1 MKNTLRLKKQL
12 RARRKKQSK
21 RQTLSL
27 EQLEPKQLL
36 SANSDIQGKYDVY
49 FSEYDQTYPIQLN
62 DTPGPIVASYTAPWL
77 LGNEDYQGYDNK
89 YQWTA
94 KQSRSET
101 RASNEF
107 TIDTIEEYYTYLSNG
122 EVAEVSDKLVACF
135 YQSNTNND
143 PNITPAGIS
152 TLYSGHQI
160 ENAWVGSSANLYDL
174 LVLNQRFPRLLGP
187 GGLPP
192 TASARGGNGS
202 LYGTGV
208 PGNTNSSTLQPTP
221 TFSGLVSDKALQ
233 GLTRIVGFPYGGGDG
248 TFPNPIA
255 ATAGTIPSLA
265 VFNHEDGIFTPASA
279 KAGSTDHVY
288 SIPDFVPTL
297 RAFFQQTNDGR
308 PLLSGSDSG
317 RVRPLP
323 HAVLEKLE
331 SWYAEGITQPKD
343 PLKIFSEISGITHLG
358 EIWSKYPPVYPG
370 APYDVYQHPVASPS
384 IPIALQQTGANYA
397 VYKEACEVVRG
408 YYLDWKNNNNPPAQ
422 NEGGTPYTNEQAIE
436 MFFNGFVE
444 HRLVQLD
451 AIDPVLDPVIYD
463 SVINDLAVG
472 LRALMAMSYDASPLW
487 SSYGVGY
494 SNAANPMVGKTYD
507 EIAATSNP
515 IEILSGQEFQL
526 QNVQLP
532 SNYLNVT
539 GQNPVQTG
547 PIGGQNSYPEYPSG
561 GWFALQEPALP
572 LNGINYISNIPDN
585 DFTTNYTIGSTQTSV
600 IFPSDSLSSNT
611 LSAANLSSAGDLFTR
626 DSIARDDLVGEST
639 SQTFKELSGLTY
651 HEDILEE
658 GFSFA
663 THISL
668 AGGVDLVT
676 GSPFSDVIVGPGHG
690 VDDLPNKEFHGRLNV
705 DAGAGDDI
713 VAPGRGG
720 SLVILG
726 EGADKVVFGNSDLFG
741 ETNFLDFNFEQG
753 DRLFIDHQIT
763 PEWNSQNPDTLVLKN
778 ATGDSKTLRLAGA
791 SDLYWN
797 DNVTVQVGSSPT
809 NAPGEFNY
817 IETYSF
823 YPVDGTTTGTE
834 LFNPST
840 WKNSGSNLV
849 IVEKTPNTLP
859 TAMQVSFGAG
869 SQQIKQAPLS
879 GKNSTY
885 NGKNAIVIPLGSNS
899 YFGKEISKWSD
910 EEGEGQF
917 KPLVFSLTPV
927 TSNTA
932 EQYQVFLSRQRGY
945 LEDAQIKLVAS
956 ELPNTMRKQWKPFK
970 LPGNSGYTVG
980 YMGGLANYIFEN
992 DLLAS
997 SMADNSSSTKVQ
1009 LTINKPFS
1017 LNYGV
1022 VGLNAFNFSSRVS
1035 LFANP
1040 GNPFTTLAAAQDVCD
1055 KANYHQELPTNL
1067 GDLSNLSLLTNAQF
1081 IVNGMGQISG
1091 FNMLPEHKHL
1101 PVTSDG
1107 KPDPAYPEY
1116 WVDTDFIAISS
1127 TYQSKDNNDYAVKI
1141 KGITAEWPLKRGYGP
1156 VLLQDFNNVLIVK
1169 NNNGSAEISD
1179 WSSMPRVTMN
1189 QQGQFTQ
1196 FYESPVRVYDYK
1208 QISGWIDRADGPS
1221 LGGFNASRK
1230 QGSKMS
1236 FSFIHTNDDSLK
1248 ALAPYA
1254 TYYHNTVL
1262 QGDAGNPIAFGYG
1275 FVNGG
1280 VGGTQITDTHI
1291 HRITHTSNKY
1301 GLVAMRVVPSP
1312 QYNRYNFIG
1321 VTVDGV
1327 QAWELLGPNNERL
1340 SSAMYGSVLSVGD
1353 PIRGFAPEPLFQIK
1367 SFDFQVGNVTTKNI
1381 YSNLSFE
1388 GGTSNAEFEGHY
1400 TPSTQPKYDPN
1411 TKQWTYPGNTIVTL
1425 DPDDPKLIS
1434 HVSVTQNGVINLQPD
1449 INAGGSKSTI
1459 QRPKLR
1465 RSSKILVHRTG
1476 ELEGKMGPSPVVLA
1490 YSTLA
1495 DATLQGTRGSG
1506 RSNTFVVSKV
1516 ASGYVEKKRS
1526 DGSWVDVSAPP
1537 KTSNPRT
1544 LLQLLR
1550 NRMITPSDEIRWVP
1564 GTANE
1569 GKASA
1574 KAFSLYGWDGVS
1586 ASVEA
1591 SEIEVGVE

>member
-36 SANSDIQGKYDVY
+36 SASMAPGQLESYPGDLNAPDLNIY
-49 FSEYDQTYPIQLN
+49 FSDYNRATISMPFI
-62 DTPGPIVASYTAPWL
+62 TRRGFKAPWAD
-77 LGNEDYQGYDNK
+77 GGGQGYDAIHD
-89 YQWTA
+89 WTT
-94 KQSRSET
+94 QQDLSS

-107 TIDTIEEYYTYLSNG
+107 TIDTIEEYSTYLSNG

-135 YQSNTNND
+135 YQSNTSND
-143 PNITPAGIS
+143 PKITPAGIS
-152 TLYSGHQI
+152 TLYPGHQI

-202 LYGTGV
+202 LYGIGA
-208 PGNTNSSTLQPTP
+208 PGDTDSSTLQPTP

-233 GLTRIVGFPYGGGDG
+233 GLTRIVGFAFGGGDG
-248 TFPNPIA
+248 TFPNPVA
-255 ATAGTIPSLA
+255 ATAGNIPALA

-288 SIPDFVPTL
+288 SLPDFVPTL

-308 PLLSGSDSG
+308 PLLLGSDSG

-323 HAVLEKLE
+323 AAVLEKLE

-384 IPIALQQTGANYA
+384 IPIALQQTGANYT

-408 YYLDWKNNNNPPAQ
+408 YYLDWKNNNPPAQ
-422 NEGGTPYTNEQAIE
+422 NGGGTPYTNEQAIE

-463 SVINDLAVG
+463 SAINDLAVG

-547 PIGGQNSYPEYPSG
+547 PIGGQNSYPKYPSG
-561 GWFALQEPALP
+561 GWFDLQEPAPP

-585 DFTTNYTIGSTQTSV
+585 DFTTNYTIGSTKTSV

-611 LSAANLSSAGDLFTR
+611 LSAAGLSGAGDLFTR

-676 GSPFSDVIVGPGHG
+676 GSQFSDVIVGPGHG

-726 EGADKVVFGNSDLFG
+726 EGADKVVFGHSDLFG

-753 DRLFIDHQIT
+753 DRLFVDHRITVDTDYENPDKLILRNFKGDKKILRLTGANDRFWNTEAIVKVDYSIAGDSDVTLNYLEVHNFWPDNPHVFDPMTYSTSGEEAGVNLVIDVGAKT
-763 PEWNSQNPDTLVLKN
+763 PPASVAVSIGNQTLISSRDAQNKHVIWLGEGSQLGNEIKRLGPTNPLNFSLTSLDVDNQNFAFGAQQYQVSLNRTSNGYMMDKWYDNSTDFTNLTTANPDTH
-778 ATGDSKTLRLAGA
+778 TSWRIFSGDT
-791 SDLYWN
+791 
-797 DNVTVQVGSSPT
+797 
-809 NAPGEFNY
+809 PGKY
-817 IETYSF
+817 
-823 YPVDGTTTGTE
+823 
-834 LFNPST
+834 
-840 WKNSGSNLV
+840 
-849 IVEKTPNTLP
+849 
-859 TAMQVSFGAG
+859 
-869 SQQIKQAPLS
+869 
-879 GKNSTY
+879 
-885 NGKNAIVIPLGSNS
+885 
-899 YFGKEISKWSD
+899 
-910 EEGEGQF
+910 
-917 KPLVFSLTPV
+917 
-927 TSNTA
+927 
-932 EQYQVFLSRQRGY
+932 R
-945 LEDAQIKLVAS
+945 
-956 ELPNTMRKQWKPFK
+956 
-970 LPGNSGYTVG
+970 VG
-980 YMGGLANYIFEN
+980 YVGGLANWLLDNPNNSNPIQIHVNSYGEVETGQNSFNLSSRIALYQTEL
-992 DLLAS
+992 DLSVATSIVTEGNNQPTTTRVTLPSEIGQAGS
-997 SMADNSSSTKVQ
+997 FRAV
-1009 LTINKPFS
+1009 S
-1017 LNYGV
+1017 LMTEQPVRV
-1022 VGLNAFNFSSRVS
+1022 VGSGIISGKTIVNYAPYLNARAENR
-1035 LFANP
+1035 
-1040 GNPFTTLAAAQDVCD
+1040 
-1055 KANYHQELPTNL
+1055 
-1067 GDLSNLSLLTNAQF
+1067 
-1081 IVNGMGQISG
+1081 
-1091 FNMLPEHKHL
+1091 
-1101 PVTSDG
+1101 
-1107 KPDPAYPEY
+1107 
-1116 WVDTDFIAISS
+1116 VDTDPYYCIDSDMLAVSSSWDYKNGPHTTGGYEPAVEVAGIS
-1127 TYQSKDNNDYAVKI
+1127 I
-1141 KGITAEWPLKRGYGP
+1141 EWPATRGYGP
-1156 VLLQDFNNVLIVK
+1156 MILQDFNQVVV
-1169 NNNGSAEISD
+1169 AEVDQNSYPKISL
-1179 WSSMPRVTMN
+1179 PPLGIKGAN
-1189 QQGQFTQ
+1189 LQNFGN
-1196 FYESPVRVYDYK
+1196 SPARVYDYK
-1208 QISGWIDRADGPS
+1208 QLGGWVSQADGPTI
-1221 LGGFNASRK
+1221 GGQDSYFVN
-1230 QGSKMS
+1230 
-1236 FSFIHTNDDSLK
+1236 SFIHSNDDSVK
-1248 ALAPYA
+1248 VVAPY
-1254 TYYHNTVL
+1254 THVENITVL
-1262 QGDAGNPIAFGYG
+1262 QGGAGNAVSFGYG
-1275 FVNGG
+1275 FQNTG
-1280 VGGTQITDTHI
+1280 VGGSTIEGI
-1291 HRITHTSNKY
+1291 YVHRISQGSSNTP
-1301 GLVAMRVVPSP
+1301 GLVTARLVPSSV
-1312 QYNRYNFIG
+1312 YNDTNFIIGDLKNPQAITVYVPDLG
-1321 VTVDGV
+1321 VEKPAKAMNRIECGTTIFV
-1327 QAWELLGPNNERL
+1327 ENSYSSSERL
-1340 SSAMYGSVLSVGD
+1340 PQSNSQSPVFEIGGIKTEFYLYKNTVPKAAAAFIQIGGTNVSTASGTVTFSD
-1353 PIRGFAPEPLFQIK
+1353 TQFPLA
-1367 SFDFQVGNVTTKNI
+1367 N
-1381 YSNLSFE
+1381 YSN
-1388 GGTSNAEFEGHY
+1388 
-1400 TPSTQPKYDPN
+1400 PK
-1411 TKQWTYPGNTIVTL
+1411 TITI
-1425 DPDDPKLIS
+1425 K
-1434 HVSVTQNGVINLQPD
+1434 QNGVLNFWGPAAQ
-1449 INAGGSKSTI
+1449 I

-1495 DATLQGTRGSG
+1495 DATLEGTRDSG
-1506 RSNTFVVSKV
+1506 TSNTFVVSKV

-1526 DGSWVDVSAPP
+1526 DGSWVDVSTPP
-1537 KTSNPRT
+1537 KTSSPRA

-1574 KAFSLYGWDGVS
+1574 EAFSLYGWDGVS

>member
-1 MKNTLRLKKQL
+1 M
-12 RARRKKQSK
+12 APG
-21 RQTLSL
+21 
-27 EQLEPKQLL
+27 QLESYPGDLENPDL
-36 SANSDIQGKYDVY
+36 NIY
-49 FSEYDQTYPIQLN
+49 FSDYNRATISMTYQTQR
-62 DTPGPIVASYTAPWL
+62 GFKAPWA
-77 LGNEDYQGYDNK
+77 GGGGQGSDAIHD
-89 YQWTA
+89 WTT
-94 KQSRSET
+94 QQDLSS

-107 TIDTIEEYYTYLSNG
+107 TIDTIEEYYTYLTNG
-122 EVAEVSDKLVACF
+122 KVAEVSDKLVACF

-143 PNITPAGIS
+143 LNITPAGIS

-174 LVLNQRFPRLLGP
+174 LVLNQRFPRLLSP

-288 SIPDFVPTL
+288 SLPDFVPTL

-308 PLLSGSDSG
+308 PLLLGSDSG

-331 SWYAEGITQPKD
+331 SWYAEGINQPKD

-408 YYLDWKNNNNPPAQ
+408 YYLDWKNNNPPAQ
-422 NEGGTPYTNEQAIE
+422 NGGGTPYTNEQAIE

-463 SVINDLAVG
+463 SAINDLAVG

-561 GWFALQEPALP
+561 GWFDLQEPALP

-611 LSAANLSSAGDLFTR
+611 LSAASLSSAGDLFTR

-726 EGADKVVFGNSDLFG
+726 EGADKVVFGHSDLFG
-741 ETNFLDFNFEQG
+741 ETNFLDFDFEHG
-753 DRLFIDHQIT
+753 DRLFVDHRIT
-763 PEWNSQNPDTLVLKN
+763 VDTDYENPDKLILQNFK
-778 ATGDSKTLRLAGA
+778 GDKKILRLTGA
-791 SDLYWN
+791 SDRFWN
-797 DNVTVQVGSSPT
+797 TEAIVKVDYSIAGDSDVTL
-809 NAPGEFNY
+809 NY
-817 IETYSF
+817 LEVHNFWPDT
-823 YPVDGTTTGTE
+823 PKV
-834 LFNPST
+834 FNPLT
-840 WKNSGSNLV
+840 YQASGGQAGVNLV
-849 IVEKTPNTLP
+849 IDVGAKTPPEKVAVSIGNQTLISSRNGNQHVIWLGEGTQLGNEIKILDP
-859 TAMQVSFGAG
+859 TKSLNFSITPLDVDNQQFPFGA
-869 SQQIKQAPLS
+869 
-879 GKNSTY
+879 N
-885 NGKNAIVIPLGSNS
+885 
-899 YFGKEISKWSD
+899 
-910 EEGEGQF
+910 
-917 KPLVFSLTPV
+917 
-927 TSNTA
+927 
-932 EQYQVFLSRQRGY
+932 QYQVCLSRTSNGY
-945 LEDAQIKLVAS
+945 VMEKWYD
-956 ELPNTMRKQWKPFK
+956 
-970 LPGNSGYTVG
+970 NSTDFTNLTTENPVTFTRWRIFSGDTQDKYRVG
-980 YMGGLANYIFEN
+980 YVGGLANWLLDNPHNLNPIQINVNSYGEVETGQNSFNLSSRIALYEN
-992 DLLAS
+992 ELDLSVAESIVNEGNNQHTTTRVNLPSEIGQAGSFRAVSLMTDQPVRVVGTGIISGKTIVNYPQYLKARTSNLVETDPYYCIDSDMLAV
-997 SMADNSSSTKVQ
+997 SSSWDY
-1009 LTINKPFS
+1009 NNGPH
-1017 LNYGV
+1017 
-1022 VGLNAFNFSSRVS
+1022 
-1035 LFANP
+1035 
-1040 GNPFTTLAAAQDVCD
+1040 TTGRYEPAVEVA
-1055 KANYHQELPTNL
+1055 
-1067 GDLSNLSLLTNAQF
+1067 G
-1081 IVNGMGQISG
+1081 IS
-1091 FNMLPEHKHL
+1091 
-1101 PVTSDG
+1101 
-1107 KPDPAYPEY
+1107 
-1116 WVDTDFIAISS
+1116 I
-1127 TYQSKDNNDYAVKI
+1127 
-1141 KGITAEWPLKRGYGP
+1141 EWPATRGYGP
-1156 VLLQDFNNVLIVK
+1156 MILQDFNQVVVAGPGQNSYPKISLPPIAIK
-1169 NNNGSAEISD
+1169 NEAI
-1179 WSSMPRVTMN
+1179 
-1189 QQGQFTQ
+1189 TQ
-1196 FYESPVRVYDYK
+1196 NFGNSPAKVYDYR
-1208 QISGWIDRADGPS
+1208 QLGGWVSQADGPTI
-1221 LGGFNASRK
+1221 GGQSSYFGN
-1230 QGSKMS
+1230 
-1236 FSFIHTNDDSLK
+1236 SFIHSNDDSVK
-1248 ALAPYA
+1248 VVAPH
-1254 TYYHNTVL
+1254 TTVENITVL
-1262 QGDAGNPIAFGYG
+1262 QGGAGNAVSFGYG
-1275 FVNGG
+1275 FQNIG
-1280 VGGTQITDTHI
+1280 VGGSTIEGI
-1291 HRITHTSNKY
+1291 YVHRISQGSSNTP
-1301 GLVAMRVVPSP
+1301 GLVTARLIPSSV
-1312 QYNRYNFIG
+1312 YNDENFIIGDQNNPQAITVYVPDLG
-1321 VTVDGV
+1321 VEKPAKAMNRIECGTTIFV
-1327 QAWELLGPNNERL
+1327 ANSYPSSERL
-1340 SSAMYGSVLSVGD
+1340 PQSNSQSPVFEIGGIKTEFSLYENT
-1353 PIRGFAPEPLFQIK
+1353 EPKEAAAFIK
-1367 SFDFQVGNVTTKNI
+1367 IGGNTVSTATGNVTFPATQFPLAN
-1381 YSNLSFE
+1381 YSN
-1388 GGTSNAEFEGHY
+1388 
-1400 TPSTQPKYDPN
+1400 PK
-1411 TKQWTYPGNTIVTL
+1411 TITIEQ
-1425 DPDDPKLIS
+1425 K
-1434 HVSVTQNGVINLQPD
+1434 GVLNFWGPAAQ
-1449 INAGGSKSTI
+1449 I

-1526 DGSWVDVSAPP
+1526 DGSWVDVSTPP

>member
-1 MKNTLRLKKQL
+1 MKNALQLKKQL

-36 SANSDIQGKYDVY
+36 SATSDTVGKYDVY
-49 FSEYDQTYPIQLN
+49 FSKYDQTQPIQIN
-62 DTPGPIVASYTAPWL
+62 DTPGPIVASYKAPWL
-77 LGNEDYQGYDNK
+77 LGNTYQGSANQK
-89 YQWTA
+89 HWTA
-94 KQSRSET
+94 SQSQSET

-143 PNITPAGIS
+143 PKITPAGIS
-152 TLYSGHQI
+152 TLYPGHQI

-202 LYGTGV
+202 LYGIGA
-208 PGNTNSSTLQPTP
+208 PGDTDSSTLQPTP

-233 GLTRIVGFPYGGGDG
+233 GLTRIVGFAFGGGDG
-248 TFPNPIA
+248 TFPNPVA
-255 ATAGTIPSLA
+255 ATAGNIPALA

-288 SIPDFVPTL
+288 SLPDFVPTL

-308 PLLSGSDSG
+308 PLLLGSDSG

-358 EIWSKYPPVYPG
+358 EIWSKYAPAYPG

-384 IPIALQQTGANYA
+384 IPIALQQTGANYT

-408 YYLDWKNNNNPPAQ
+408 YYLDWKNNNPPTQ
-422 NEGGTPYTNEQAIE
+422 NGGGTPYTNEQAIE
-436 MFFNGFVE
+436 MFFNGFVG

-451 AIDPVLDPVIYD
+451 TIDPVLDPVIYD
-463 SVINDLAVG
+463 SAINDLAVG

-539 GQNPVQTG
+539 GQNPVQTD
-547 PIGGQNSYPEYPSG
+547 PIGGQNSYPKYPSG
-561 GWFALQEPALP
+561 GWFDLQEPALP
-572 LNGINYISNIPDN
+572 LNGINYIFNIPDN
-585 DFTTNYTIGSTQTSV
+585 DFTTNYTIGSTKTSV

-611 LSAANLSSAGDLFTR
+611 LSAASLSSAGDLFTR

-639 SQTFKELSGLTY
+639 LQTFKELSGLTY

-676 GSPFSDVIVGPGHG
+676 GSQFSDVIVGPGHG

-713 VAPGRGG
+713 VSPGRGG

-753 DRLFIDHQIT
+753 DRLFIDHQII

-797 DNVTVQVGSSPT
+797 DNVTVQVGSTPT

-823 YPVDGTTTGTE
+823 YPADGTKAGTQ

-840 WKNSGSNLV
+840 WTNPGQNSGSNLV
-849 IVEKTPNTLP
+849 IVEKTPGTLP
-859 TAMQVSFGAG
+859 TYMQVSFGAR
-869 SQQIKQAPLS
+869 SQQIKQAQLS
-879 GKNSTY
+879 GGGAY
-885 NGKNAIVIPLGSNS
+885 NRKNAIVIPLGSNS
-899 YFGKEISKWSD
+899 YFGQEISKWGD
-910 EEGEGQF
+910 EEGSGEY

-927 TSNTA
+927 TGNTA

-945 LEDAQIKLVAS
+945 DEDATIKLLAS
-956 ELPNTMRKQWKPFK
+956 QLPNEMRKQWKPFK
-970 LPGNSGYTVG
+970 LPGTSIYTVG
-980 YMGGLANYIFEN
+980 YMGGLANYIFEH

-997 SMADNSSSTKVQ
+997 SMADNSSNTKVQ
-1009 LTINKPFS
+1009 LTIDEPFF
-1017 LNYGV
+1017 LNYGMA
-1022 VGLNAFNFSSRVS
+1022 NNKAFNFSSRVS

-1040 GNPFTTLAAAQDVCD
+1040 PTPFTTLAAAQDICN
-1055 KANYHQELPTNL
+1055 KANQNQRFPTNL

-1081 IVNGMGQISG
+1081 IVNGMGKISG
-1091 FNMLPEHKHL
+1091 YNMLQEYL
-1101 PVTSDG
+1101 NIPVTLDH

-1127 TYQSKDNNDYAVKI
+1127 TYQSKDNNDYAVEV
-1141 KGITAEWPLKRGYGP
+1141 KGITAEWPLHRGYGP

-1169 NNNGSAEISD
+1169 NNGGNAEISD
-1179 WSSMPRVTMN
+1179 WVPMPRFTMD
-1189 QQGQFTQ
+1189 QQGNFTQ

-1221 LGGFNASRK
+1221 LGGFNNSSK

-1254 TYYHNTVL
+1254 TFYHNTVL

-1275 FVNGG
+1275 FV
-1280 VGGTQITDTHI
+1280 
-1291 HRITHTSNKY
+1291 
-1301 GLVAMRVVPSP
+1301 
-1312 QYNRYNFIG
+1312 
-1321 VTVDGV
+1321 
-1327 QAWELLGPNNERL
+1327 
-1340 SSAMYGSVLSVGD
+1340 
-1353 PIRGFAPEPLFQIK
+1353 
-1367 SFDFQVGNVTTKNI
+1367 
-1381 YSNLSFE
+1381 
-1388 GGTSNAEFEGHY
+1388 
-1400 TPSTQPKYDPN
+1400 
-1411 TKQWTYPGNTIVTL
+1411 
-1425 DPDDPKLIS
+1425 
-1434 HVSVTQNGVINLQPD
+1434 
-1449 INAGGSKSTI
+1449 
-1459 QRPKLR
+1459 
-1465 RSSKILVHRTG
+1465 
-1476 ELEGKMGPSPVVLA
+1476 
-1490 YSTLA
+1490 
-1495 DATLQGTRGSG
+1495 
-1506 RSNTFVVSKV
+1506 
-1516 ASGYVEKKRS
+1516 
-1526 DGSWVDVSAPP
+1526 
-1537 KTSNPRT
+1537 
-1544 LLQLLR
+1544 
-1550 NRMITPSDEIRWVP
+1550 
-1564 GTANE
+1564 
-1569 GKASA
+1569 
-1574 KAFSLYGWDGVS
+1574 
-1586 ASVEA
+1586 
-1591 SEIEVGVE
+1591 